1 MSPVATTGFSA
12 AFLSRIRAY
21 PLLPSHTWYY
31 LALVTLSVCNKPEFI
46 APVLSHAFTH
56 SAIPGSVD
64 AAYVKEERAWLA
76 RNPGQLGRIDGQG
89 RESALRILR
98 RCREGLV
105 KSGAIGGLPKVLYR
119 DLLWNHASVEDFKVD
134 IYLIELS
141 YQAINSLYHLR
152 KCHEPHLLDPLPTPS
167 SDSPS
172 SLHPLSSV
180 YPTLRPSSIPL
191 TYLEP
196 RVSEA
201 SLPES
206 TPPSPTLW
214 NGSSTIPFLNR
225 GHSFFDTLY
234 GPLIAPK
241 VRTNLQ
247 KSSPDLQI
255 LATWI
260 YALILSES
268 TVLSPSET
276 SFTLIAALIPQ
287 DVNAQLKPHLQGAV
301 NNGAKEVE
309 VEAVRELVMEI
320 CTELGVGWK
329 GEVAKL

>member
-1 MSPVATTGFSA
+1 MSPAAATGFSA
-12 AFLSRIRAY
+12 TFLSRIRAY
-21 PLLPSHTWYY
+21 PSLPSHTWYY
-31 LALVTLSVCNKPEFI
+31 LTLVTLSVCNKPEFI

-56 SAIPGSVD
+56 SAIPGSAD

-76 RNPGQLGRIDGQG
+76 RNPGQLGRVDGEG

-105 KSGAIGGLPKVLYR
+105 KSGAIGGLPK
-119 DLLWNHASVEDFKVD
+119 
-134 IYLIELS
+134 
-141 YQAINSLYHLR
+141 AINSLYHLR
-152 KCHEPHLLDPLPTPS
+152 KCHEPHLLDPLPAAPGTS
-167 SDSPS
+167 SPS
-172 SLHPLSSV
+172 SLHPLTST
-180 YPTLRPSSIPL
+180 YPTLRPNSIPSS
-191 TYLEP
+191 YLSPQESEP
-196 RVSEA
+196 

-206 TPPSPTLW
+206 APPSPTLW
-214 NGSSTIPFLNR
+214 NGNPTLPFLNR
-225 GHSFFDTLY
+225 GRGFFNTLY

-268 TVLSPSET
+268 TVLSPQET

-301 NNGAKEVE
+301 NNGAKAEE
-309 VEAVRELVMEI
+309 VEAVRGLVMEI

-329 GEVAKL
+329 GEVARL